1 MRSRRGF
8 TIIEL
13 TLATLLGSLIVA
25 VCLGVFLAI
34 ARGDERSARRA
45 QQVFEMSR
53 MHTTMQKAARLLVMD
68 QPNILMQAVT
78 GGAPAAPTGRPRI
91 ILEQDRETGWQRLE
105 LVVAEPPILGSKP
118 KSGDADP
125 LAKYAAV
132 RGAFELRPDDEKNPE
147 SKSLY
152 WVNYVPG
159 QAEQKAISSES
170 LIATG
175 ILRVHWRLA
184 KTNAET
190 KKLVRLE
197 EAQIAAWND
206 LPAFVEV
213 GVETV
218 DGLKNEWMFEV
229 CWSVAAKP
237 KFGGIM
243 DMLGGGESAP
253 DETRT
258 DDGATPGTGTDTAS
272 GSGNNNG
279 NGTGTGPGGM
289 SDAQFAQ
296 LMVNTLRNIRPVGAN
311 ADLHRRMLRQYEAQL
326 RDLNDGG
333 TTGGAP

>member
-1 MRSRRGF
+1 MNNRRGF
-8 TIIEL
+8 TVIEL
-13 TLATLLGSLIVA
+13 ALATLLGSLIVA
-25 VCLGVFLAI
+25 VCLGVFGAI
-34 ARGDERSARRA
+34 ARGDERSQRRA
-45 QQVFEMSR
+45 QQVFELSR
-53 MHTTMQKAARLLVMD
+53 AHTTMQKAARLLVMD
-68 QPNILMQAVT
+68 QPNILMQAMT

-91 ILEQDRETGWQRLE
+91 ILERDAETGWQRLE
-105 LVVAEPPILGSKP
+105 LVVAEPPILGSKA
-118 KSGDADP
+118 KAGDADP

-132 RGAFELRPDDEKNPE
+132 RGAFELRPDDEKNPD

-159 QAEQKAISSES
+159 RAEMKEVNSES

-175 ILRVHWRLA
+175 LSRVNWRLA

-197 EAQIAAWND
+197 EAQIGAWND

-213 GVETV
+213 GVETI
-218 DGLKNEWMFEV
+218 DGVKNEWMFEV

-258 DDGATPGTGTDTAS
+258 DDGATPGSGTDTANGS
-272 GSGNNNG
+272 GSNNQN
-279 NGTGTGPGGM
+279 GTGPGGM
-289 SDAQFAQ
+289 SDLQFAQ
-296 LMVNTLRNIRPVGAN
+296 LMVGTLRNIRPTGAN
-311 ADLHRRMLRQYEAQL
+311 ADLYRRMLRQYEAQL

-333 TTGGAP
+333 AAGGGE

>member
-1 MRSRRGF
+1 MSTRRGF

-13 TLATLLGSLIVA
+13 ALATLLGSLIVA
-25 VCLGVFLAI
+25 VCLGVFGAI

-45 QQVFEMSR
+45 QQVFEVSR

-68 QPNILMQAVT
+68 QPNILMQAMT
-78 GGAPAAPTGRPRI
+78 GGAAPAPSGRPRI
-91 ILEQDRETGWQRLE
+91 ILESDRETGLQRLE

-118 KSGDADP
+118 KAGDADP

-132 RGAFELRPDDEKNPE
+132 RGAFELRPDDEKNPD

-159 QAEQKAISSES
+159 QAEQRQVSSES

-175 ILRVHWRLA
+175 ILRMHWRLA

-197 EAQIAAWND
+197 EAQISSWND
-206 LPAFVEV
+206 LPAFMEV

-229 CWSVAAKP
+229 CWSVASKP

-258 DDGATPGTGTDTAS
+258 DDGATPGTGTGTDTANGS
-272 GSGNNNG
+272 GSNNQNG
-279 NGTGTGPGGM
+279 SGPGGM
-289 SDAQFAQ
+289 SDLQFAQ
-296 LMVNTLRNIRPVGAN
+296 LMVNTLRNIRPTGAN
-311 ADLHRRMLRQYEAQL
+311 ADLYRRMLRQYEAQL

-333 TTGGAP
+333 TGGGQ